1 MNSLPTQ
8 ADAPLKP
15 PFPYVTAVII
25 GGAVLVAA
33 SELVAPHVALQI
45 GALFAPLVRERQW
58 WRLVSYAFVHG
69 GALHLGMNMFVAFQM
84 AIPLERRL
92 GSARFAEISLITCV
106 GGAAGVMLL
115 APPESITVG
124 ASGMILGWAGL
135 IVPLLSR
142 DNLARFGR
150 FLLLNALISFLPGVS
165 WQGHLGGFVAG
176 LACGLLLRFQGKR
189 FSTLAP
195 VLVGVTT
202 IVALWAAYR
211 PR

>member
-1 MNSLPTQ
+1 MI
-8 ADAPLKP
+8 
-15 PFPYVTAVII
+15 TAVTYGN
-25 GGAVLVAA
+25 GGL
-33 SELVAPHVALQI
+33 S
-45 GALFAPLVRERQW
+45 
-58 WRLVSYAFVHG
+58 
-69 GALHLGMNMFVAFQM
+69 
-84 AIPLERRL
+84 
-92 GSARFAEISLITCV
+92 
-106 GGAAGVMLL
+106 
-115 APPESITVG
+115 G

-165 WQGHLGGFVAG
+165 WQAHLGGFVAG